1 MLLIEQ
7 LKRKDLFTKS
17 EMNIVDYIL
26 NNTQEIVKLNIS
38 ELSQKTFSST
48 ASIVRVCKKT
58 GVLGFSE
65 FKLKLA
71 SELNSFALIDKRLDP
86 NMPFTESS
94 DHKRI
99 IQDVLNLQYQALTD
113 TYRSLDI
120 DSLWKA
126 AEIIDKHD
134 IVYLYGRGE
143 SLLPLKSFG
152 ADLNRIGKRNVC
164 ESINGLSRPYK
175 YSDEIK
181 ECALILSQYA
191 SSKEIINIFSY
202 LIEHQIPIILIHGNN
217 KSLILKRATC
227 SLYFEHFETHRKM
240 APISSRVI
248 KHFILD
254 TLFTALFSLH
264 KTENERTIDE
274 YSQTIFINRT
284 KLSD

>member
-7 LKRKDLFTKS
+7 LKRKDIFTKA

-26 NNTQEIVKLNIS
+26 NNAQEVIKLNIN
-38 ELSQKTFSST
+38 ELSQKTYSST

-71 SELNSFALIDKRLDP
+71 SEVNSFSIVDKRLDP
-86 NMPFTESS
+86 DMPFT
-94 DHKRI
+94 DTNDRKRI

-120 DSLWKA
+120 DSIWKA
-126 AEIIDKHD
+126 AQIIDQHD
-134 IVYLYGRGE
+134 IIYLYGRGE

-164 ESINGLSRPYK
+164 ESISGLSRPFK
-175 YSDEIK
+175 YNDGAK
-181 ECALILSQYA
+181 ECAIILSQYA
-191 SSKEIINIFSY
+191 NSNEIINIFSY
-202 LIEHQIPIILIHGNN
+202 LIEHQIPVILIHGNS

-227 SLYFEHFETHRKM
+227 TLYFEHFESHQKM

-248 KHFILD
+248 KHFLLD
-254 TLFTALFSLH
+254 VLFSVLFSLH
-264 KTENERTIDE
+264 KSENEKRLKE
-274 YSQTIFINRT
+274 YAQTVFIN
-284 KLSD
+284 KPK